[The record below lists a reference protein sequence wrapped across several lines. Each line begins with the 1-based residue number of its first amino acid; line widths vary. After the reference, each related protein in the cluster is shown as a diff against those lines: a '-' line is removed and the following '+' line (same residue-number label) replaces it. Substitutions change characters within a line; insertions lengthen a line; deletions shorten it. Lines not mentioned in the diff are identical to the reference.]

1 MEPGHARA
9 SDKIQSNKEL
19 LLIFDTMFTIKPA
32 KPGKLNTMDGSKEVV
47 PEYLLLL
54 RRFEEIQTRS
64 CPRFHKLKTLELIL
78 SCILFILD
86 IGKILSS
93 WLERKYLFKT

>member
-19 LLIFDTMFTIKPA
+19 LLICDTMFTIKSA
-32 KPGKLNTMDGSKEVV
+32 KPGKLNTMDGSKEMV

-54 RRFEEIQTRS
+54 RRFKEISRKPFKIDSQQLLLLFFFFLVDAGS
-64 CPRFHKLKTLELIL
+64 LQVPFLKNLP
-78 SCILFILD
+78 
-86 IGKILSS
+86 
-93 WLERKYLFKT
+93 